1 MADDSIPRALPIFRE
16 IGIQQA
22 SGRDENGGAR
32 CPGQSEGWQVLKG
45 ELWRPDKHRLP
56 RVIYACCLLTNIMID
71 LEDAVRDRM
80 PASHNHDDGYRQQIS
95 SVMDDDAVMQ
105 RDLLSRYISRLG
117 SRCRSDSVPSVPC

>member
-1 MADDSIPRALPIFRE
+1 MVVQGALANLKER
-16 IGIQQA
+16 
-22 SGRDENGGAR
+22 
-32 CPGQSEGWQVLKG
+32 WQVLKG

-71 LEDAVRDRM
+71 LEDAVRDGM
-80 PASHNHDDGYRQQIS
+80 PASHNHDDGYMQQIS